1 METDDECR
9 QYGKVS
15 GGTEFRLWDI
25 FWKIFLS
32 RDNIMVN
39 KVYRE
44 ALKIFRQEL
53 NAGQLKKTN
62 RKANT
67 ILKNMEK

>member
-1 METDDECR
+1 METDDGRR
-9 QYGKVS
+9 QESKATE
-15 GGTEFRLWDI
+15 GTEFRLWDI

-44 ALKIFRQEL
+44 ALKIFRQEQ
-53 NAGQLKKTN
+53 NADS
-62 RKANT
+62 
-67 ILKNMEK
+67 

>member
-9 QYGKVS
+9 QDGKVP
-15 GGTEFRLWDI
+15 GGTEFRLWNI